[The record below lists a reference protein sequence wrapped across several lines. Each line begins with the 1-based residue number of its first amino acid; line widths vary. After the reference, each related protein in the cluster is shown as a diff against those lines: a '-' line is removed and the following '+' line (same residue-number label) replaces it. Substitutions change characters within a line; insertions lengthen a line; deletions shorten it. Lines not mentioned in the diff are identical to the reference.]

1 MEMSKTRTR
10 DLAASLANA
19 AGVPGLNTQIGF
31 TPRNP
36 VLTGN
41 SGTDNGSGTPTTPT
55 SSQISLAQI
64 GRISTNDFSLTLPGA
79 IFKALLTER
88 DGRVLQSP
96 QVRAVE
102 GQKASLR
109 LGDKIPFASGS
120 FQPGFGGVGAGGISP
135 LVSTQFQFAEVG
147 VNVDIL
153 PKVHGPEEVSLH
165 VELELSTVR
174 ERIDIGGL
182 QQPVIGQRKII
193 HDIRM
198 REGEVNLLG
207 GLQSL
212 SDSLTSNGF
221 PGLSQVPILRRL
233 FGSESKEKIE
243 TELAIFLVPHIVRS
257 PEITPANLRGIA
269 AGNDAT
275 VKLSYAPRE
284 EAPKPAA
291 PVPAPVSAPGVTPG
305 AAPAPQNP
313 GFVPNSAAPPVKP
326 SPESSAL
333 QPAVLFFQP
342 ANLSARVDNTL
353 FVVLNINQGT
363 DLFSAPMNVQYDPKV
378 LKLLDV
384 VQGNALSPEGQKLV
398 FKPVIAQDK
407 GTAQIELSRQPGTGG
422 VNSSGPVVL
431 FRFQALAKGTSSVS
445 LPGLTLKNSK
455 NMQIPASVPSA
466 TVKVE

>member
-1 MEMSKTRTR
+1 M
-10 DLAASLANA
+10 
-19 AGVPGLNTQIGF
+19 
-31 TPRNP
+31 
-36 VLTGN
+36 
-41 SGTDNGSGTPTTPT
+41 
-55 SSQISLAQI
+55 
-64 GRISTNDFSLTLPGA
+64 
-79 IFKALLTER
+79 
-88 DGRVLQSP
+88 QSP

-120 FQPGFGGVGAGGISP
+120 FQPGFGGVGGAGGISP

-212 SDSLTSNGF
+212 SDSLTTNGF
-221 PGLSQVPILRRL
+221 PGINGVPILRRI

-257 PEITPANLRGIA
+257 PDITPSNLRGIA

-275 VKLSYAPRE
+275 VKLTYAPRT
-284 EAPKPAA
+284 EAPKPEPPKPAVAPGLPGQGPAPAANPAA
-291 PVPAPVSAPGVTPG
+291 PGTPAPKPQAESTLVP
-305 AAPAPQNP
+305 PAIL
-313 GFVPNSAAPPVKP
+313 S
-326 SPESSAL
+326 
-333 QPAVLFFQP
+333 FQP
-342 ANLSARVDNTL
+342 ATITAKTGNNL
-353 FVVLNINQGT
+353 FVVLNVNQGT
-363 DLFSAPMNVQYDPKV
+363 DLFAAPMTVRYDPKV
-378 LKLLDV
+378 LKLVNVL
-384 VQGNALSPEGQKLV
+384 QGNALAPEGQKLS
-398 FKPVIAQDK
+398 FNPVISQDQGSAK
-407 GTAQIELSRQPGTGG
+407 VELSRAPGTGG
-422 VNSSGPVVL
+422 VNTSGPVVL
-431 FRFQALAKGTSSVS
+431 FRFEALAKGTSTVS
-445 LPGLTLKNSK
+445 LQDLHLKNSK
-455 NMQIPASVPSA
+455 NAQIPARAPSA
-466 TVKVE
+466 TVIVE